1 VVNSKLQVVANPVVV
16 GIPDEERREDH
27 RRLLAAYIQ
36 SRWLRNLAEQSNERI
51 RRGLDTFFASVGKY
65 AWEVTEADV
74 AAWHEDLMEAE
85 LAAATRR
92 SYVGFV
98 RTFYEYLKDHPF
110 VPLSDAELRAG
121 AVPAALQV
129 KYGREVVQPVS
140 PWVALVY
147 ATHEASNQRY
157 LPTKEELR
165 GFFAWLRQRVETSR
179 KPLPLARDY
188 AMYRLLYHTGLRANE
203 MANLTTRDI
212 RMESHMVHVRMG
224 KGTKGSGP
232 RTRWVPMMYGIET
245 VLRIYVKEVRPKLSA
260 GAEPCAELFLAEGGG
275 PLRYS
280 TIRNRLALLLDEA
293 KTEGVDIQQF
303 APHDFRRA
311 FATHFYEEYPTR
323 VELLKEILGHTSI
336 STTLR
341 YTRPS
346 RKYYEEQFAAVLGQ
360 RFDGFPR
367 EGDE

>member
-1 VVNSKLQVVANPVVV
+1 VHSRLQVVANPVAV
-16 GIPDEERREDH
+16 GVPDEDRREDH
-27 RRLLAAYIQ
+27 RRLVEAYIK

-74 AAWHEDLMEAE
+74 AAWHGDLVEAE
-85 LAAATRR
+85 LAVATRR

-98 RTFYEYLKDHPF
+98 RTFYDYLKDHPF
-110 VPLSDAELRAG
+110 VPLSEDELRSG
-121 AVPAALQV
+121 VQPVALQV

-147 ATHEASNQRY
+147 ATQEASNHRH
-157 LPTKEELR
+157 LPAKEELR
-165 GFFAWLRQRVETSR
+165 AFFGWLRQRVGSSR

-203 MANLTTRDI
+203 VVHLTTRDL
-212 RMESHMVHVRMG
+212 RMESHMIHVRVG

-232 RTRWVPMMYGIET
+232 RTRWVPMLYGIET
-245 VLRIYVKEVRPKLSA
+245 VLRIYLKEVRPKLA
-260 GAEPCAELFLAEGGG
+260 EGASPGTELFLAEGGG
-275 PLRYS
+275 PIRYS
-280 TIRNRLALLLDEA
+280 TVRNRLALLLAEA
-293 KTEGVDIQQF
+293 RSDGIDVQSF

-311 FATHFYEEYPTR
+311 FATHFYEEYPTK